1 MNKMNK
7 MKTVALLLVILTMTN
22 CTPKFS
28 TWTSPN
34 YEVKTFN
41 KIVVY
46 GISNNITSR
55 LRYESTMVAV
65 LKAAGIDAVSAYDY
79 KKDGNESSEAE
90 SAAILQALLDD
101 GIDGI
106 ITTALVDKNVETV
119 YNPGSTYSVPSYG
132 RTFRGYSYR
141 TTGYVQEPGYYS
153 QETTYLLENNFYMVS
168 ENGDNDNDALIWSAQ
183 SEESKPNNQDKMNEK
198 YAKRILHQLKAD
210 GILK

>member
-1 MNKMNK
+1 MNKIIK
-7 MKTVALLLVILTMTN
+7 ITVAMLVLLALTQ

-34 YEVKTFN
+34 YEAKTFE

-46 GISNNITSR
+46 GISNNITNR

-65 LKAAGIDAVSAYDY
+65 LKEAGIDAVSAYDY
-79 KKDGNESSEAE
+79 KKDNNKSTEAE
-90 SAAILQALLDD
+90 TAAILQQLLDD
-101 GIDGI
+101 GVDGI

-119 YNPGSTYSVPSYG
+119 YNPGATYSVPSYG

-141 TTGYVQEPGYYS
+141 TYGYVQEPGYYS
-153 QETTYLLENNFYMVS
+153 QETTYLLENNFYQIS
-168 ENGDNDNDALIWSAQ
+168 ENGDEDNDGLIWSAQ
-183 SEESKPNNQDKMNEK
+183 SEESKPSNQDKMNQK
-198 YAKRILHQLKAD
+198 YAERILHQLKAD